1 MYHGPAESIA
11 GTPDI
16 AKEYPLIISDVHAY
30 RLCNHSY
37 YVDVPYL
44 RELQPYPWV
53 KINPSTA
60 KQYGIEDGDWV
71 KIESRHGW
79 VKMVARYLESI
90 APDVLMSR
98 RGWWQPCEELDLPG
112 YEHLDGGSE
121 INVLY
126 DAELKNFDPFNSA
139 MSKQTLVKI
148 SKLEGGDE

>member
-1 MYHGPAESIA
+1 MAV
-11 GTPDI
+11 D
-16 AKEYPLIISDVHAY
+16 YPLIFSDVHGH
-30 RLCNHSY
+30 RLAGHSHRNNL
-37 YVDVPYL
+37 PWC
-44 RELQPYPWV
+44 REIEPYPWV

-112 YEHLDGGSE
+112 YDST
-121 INVLY
+121 VLY
-126 DAELKNFDPFNSA
+126 DSTIENFDPFHSA
-139 MSKQTLVKI
+139 MAKQTLVKI

>member
-1 MYHGPAESIA
+1 M
-11 GTPDI
+11 
-16 AKEYPLIISDVHAY
+16 HAY

-121 INVLY
+121 INVLH

-148 SKLEGGDE
+148 SKLEEGN